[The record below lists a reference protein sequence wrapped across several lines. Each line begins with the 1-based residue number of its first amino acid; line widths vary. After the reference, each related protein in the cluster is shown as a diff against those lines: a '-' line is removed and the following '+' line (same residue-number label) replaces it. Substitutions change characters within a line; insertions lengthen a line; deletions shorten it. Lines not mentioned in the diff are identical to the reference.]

1 MKKLMIAL
9 SAMLFFTS
17 CNKVTELPQVTTT
30 NPVVSDTAFIVGG
43 DVTFTGGDN
52 KTARGVCWSTSP
64 NPTTSD
70 NFMLDASNGAG
81 VYSIDIFSQLL
92 PNTQYFLNTYAE
104 NSVGKSYGNEITFN
118 TIVDNPNK
126 AFVNVNGC
134 VECDNYSVGDV
145 FTLMNG
151 QTIIVAS
158 RSMLFDAITDAEDL
172 TKYCTSKITNMTNL
186 FKGKNSFND
195 DISTWDVSNV
205 TSMDVMFDDAT
216 SFNQDIGNWDVSNVT
231 SMRGM
236 FTSASSFNQ
245 DIGNWDV
252 SSVTNMTTMFFD
264 ATTFNQDIGNW
275 DVSNVTSMY
284 YMFDDATSFNQDIGN
299 WDVSSVTDMRYMFY
313 DATSFNQDIGNW
325 DVSNVY
331 YMRGMFYQADNF
343 NQDLTQWCVSNFSS
357 MPYSFSD
364 YSALT
369 ASNHPV
375 WGTCP

>member
-1 MKKLMIAL
+1 MIAL
-9 SAMLFFTS
+9 SVILFVTS

-52 KTARGVCWSTSP
+52 KTTRGVCWSTSP

-104 NSVGKSYGNEITFN
+104 NSVGISYGNEITFN

-158 RSMLFDAITDAEDL
+158 RSMLDDAITDAEDL

-186 FKGKNSFND
+186 FLGKNSFND

-205 TSMDVMFDDAT
+205 TSMNVMFMDAT
-216 SFNQDIGNWDVSNVT
+216 AFNQDIGNWDVSNVT
-231 SMRGM
+231 DMSGM
-236 FTSASSFNQ
+236 FISASSFNQ

-284 YMFDDATSFNQDIGN
+284 NMFYDATSFNQEIGN
-299 WDVSSVTDMRYMFY
+299 WDVSNVTDMRYMFS

-331 YMRGMFYQADNF
+331 YIRGMFYQADTF